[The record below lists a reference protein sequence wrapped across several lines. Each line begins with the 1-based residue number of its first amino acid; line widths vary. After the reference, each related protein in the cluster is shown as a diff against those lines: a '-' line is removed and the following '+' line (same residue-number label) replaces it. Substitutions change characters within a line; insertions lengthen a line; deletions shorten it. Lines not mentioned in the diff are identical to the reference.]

1 MCRTRRGGL
10 WRPEA
15 PPFRQFRATAG
26 PRHFKYA
33 IPRDPARA
41 GQLDIY
47 LPKLKG
53 GVWLR
58 GPGKGRPT
66 RDSKEVDR
74 RTHTIAKFQN
84 ILLCHPSQDGRE
96 KSCVRFCYLEE
107 VKGWPLPE
115 QYLGL
120 CYLFIDER
128 TSSVFDED
136 SHLPNCEC
144 EKKVGP
150 TPQIWKKKADG
161 ITQVVNISQRM
172 DQANCFQPLKK
183 GDYM

>member
-33 IPRDPARA
+33 IPRDPARS

-74 RTHTIAKFQN
+74 RTHTIAKFQT

-96 KSCVRFCYLEE
+96 KSCVRICYLEE
-107 VKGWPLPE
+107 VKGWPLPDNR
-115 QYLGL
+115 QGA
-120 CYLFIDER
+120 
-128 TSSVFDED
+128 
-136 SHLPNCEC
+136 
-144 EKKVGP
+144 
-150 TPQIWKKKADG
+150 PQ
-161 ITQVVNISQRM
+161 
-172 DQANCFQPLKK
+172 
-183 GDYM
+183 